1 MFNASDYFK
10 NCNSKLKLC
19 VDNKY
24 KFSRVTG
31 LEYLEDILSDLKQP
45 AYLAVDDTDD
55 GVTVR
60 EGAGYFVKR
69 VITVFILRRYK
80 LSDQVDRETKLA
92 ETRLIRNK
100 LTAKLIK
107 DSNAM
112 EELMYLDKIRSH
124 SVQHLTSFHLVLSQL
139 MNRASVKCLPVIL
152 IIWYSPNMYIRLR
165 KP

>member
-19 VDNKY
+19 VDNGY
-24 KFSRVTG
+24 KFSRVSG
-31 LEYLEDILSDLKQP
+31 IEYLEDILSDLKQP

-80 LSDQVDRETKLA
+80 LSDQVDRETKLS
-92 ETRLIRNK
+92 ETRQIRNK

-107 DSNAM
+107 DSNTVDG
-112 EELMYLDKIRSH
+112 LMYLDKTRFPYKEVPGYFASGTCGIYFF
-124 SVQHLTSFHLVLSQL
+124 LTIKEPTNLVHNS
-139 MNRASVKCLPVIL
+139 ND
-152 IIWYSPNMYIRLR
+152 WYD
-165 KP
+165 

>member
-1 MFNASDYFK
+1 MFNAISYFQ
-10 NCNSKLKLC
+10 NCNSKLKLT

-31 LEYLEDILSDLKQP
+31 FEYLEDILDDVKQP

-80 LSDQVDRETKLA
+80 VGDQADRESKLA

-100 LTAKLIK
+100 LTARLIK
-107 DSNAM
+107 DSNTNDD
-112 EELMYLDKIRSH
+112 LMYLDKTRFPYKEVPGYFAAGTCGIYFF
-124 SVQHLTSFHLVLSQL
+124 VT
-139 MNRASVKCLPVIL
+139 VKEPTDLCDVAND
-152 IIWYSPNMYIRLR
+152 WYN
-165 KP
+165 

>member
-1 MFNASDYFK
+1 MFNASEYFG

-24 KFSRVTG
+24 KFSRVSG
-31 LEYLEDILSDLKQP
+31 MEYLEDILDDLKQQ

-107 DSNAM
+107 DSNTMA
-112 EELMYLDKIRSH
+112 ELMFLDKTRFPYKEVPGYFASGTCGIYFF
-124 SVQHLTSFHLVLSQL
+124 VTIKEPTDLVHK
-139 MNRASVKCLPVIL
+139 ADD
-152 IIWYSPNMYIRLR
+152 WYE
-165 KP
+165 

>member
-19 VDNKY
+19 VDNGY
-24 KFSRVTG
+24 KFSRVSG
-31 LEYLEDILSDLKQP
+31 IEYLEDILTDLKQP

-107 DSNAM
+107 DSNTVD
-112 EELMYLDKIRSH
+112 ELMFLDKTRFPYKEVPGYFASGTCGIYFF
-124 SVQHLTSFHLVLSQL
+124 VTIKEPTNLVH
-139 MNRASVKCLPVIL
+139 NGDD
-152 IIWYSPNMYIRLR
+152 WYE
-165 KP
+165 

>member
-1 MFNASDYFK
+1 MWNAVTYFENLNK
-10 NCNSKLKLC
+10 KLKLT

-31 LEYLEDILSDLKQP
+31 FEYLEDILDDLKQQ

-80 LSDQVDRETKLA
+80 VGDQADRESKLA

-100 LTAKLIK
+100 FTARLIK
-107 DSNAM
+107 DSNTNDD
-112 EELMYLDKIRSH
+112 LMYLDKTRFPYKEVPGYFAAGTCGIYFF
-124 SVQHLTSFHLVLSQL
+124 VT
-139 MNRASVKCLPVIL
+139 VKEPTDLCDVAND
-152 IIWYSPNMYIRLR
+152 WYN
-165 KP
+165 

>member
-1 MFNASDYFK
+1 MFNASEYFE

-31 LEYLEDILSDLKQP
+31 IEYLEDVLGDLKQP

-60 EGAGYFVKR
+60 EAAGYFVKR

-80 LSDQVDRETKLA
+80 ITNQSDRETKLA

-107 DSNAM
+107 DSNSM
-112 EELMYLDKIRSH
+112 DELMYLDKTRFPYKE
-124 SVQHLTSFHLVLSQL
+124 VPGYF
-139 MNRASVKCLPVIL
+139 ASGTCGIYFFVTVKEPTNLCHQADD
-152 IIWYSPNMYIRLR
+152 WYE
-165 KP
+165 

>member
-19 VDNKY
+19 VDNGY
-24 KFSRVTG
+24 KFSRVSG
-31 LEYLEDILSDLKQP
+31 IEYLEDILSDLKQP

-107 DSNAM
+107 DSNTVD
-112 EELMYLDKIRSH
+112 ELMFLDKTRFPYKEVPGYFASGTCGIYFF
-124 SVQHLTSFHLVLSQL
+124 VTIKEPTNLVHNS
-139 MNRASVKCLPVIL
+139 ND
-152 IIWYSPNMYIRLR
+152 WYD
-165 KP
+165 

>member
-1 MFNASDYFK
+1 MFNAISYFQ
-10 NCNSKLKLC
+10 NCNSKLKLT

-31 LEYLEDILSDLKQP
+31 FEYLEDILDDVKQP

-80 LSDQVDRETKLA
+80 VGDQADRENKLA

-100 LTAKLIK
+100 LTARLIK
-107 DSNAM
+107 DSNTNAD
-112 EELMYLDKIRSH
+112 LMFLDKTRFPYKEVPGYFAAGTCGIYFF
-124 SVQHLTSFHLVLSQL
+124 VT
-139 MNRASVKCLPVIL
+139 VKEPTDLCDVAND
-152 IIWYSPNMYIRLR
+152 WYN
-165 KP
+165 